1 MPMAA
6 RRDPRPL
13 IDRIEG
19 LIQEDVGRNLGP
31 LFAAARG
38 GLWSAASALAR
49 GRPGPIGLITG
60 FYVPQ
65 GAPPAAETDGPV
77 GAALLARGLTEI
89 GLACRLATD
98 EPCRRACAAA
108 LAAAGAAA
116 VPVDSVDIGVP
127 LTGLV
132 ETWRRSGVA
141 SAISIE
147 RCGKSADGRP
157 RNMRGEDISEYTAPL
172 DEVFAAGPW
181 RTIAVGDG
189 GNEIGMGALPRAL
202 IAAHVARGAAI
213 ACVTPA
219 QHLIVAGV
227 SNWGAYGLVGALAVL
242 REDWRAP
249 LLPCLDEGL
258 DRRVLET
265 TIRDGPAVDG
275 VSRVPTPT
283 VDNLPIAV
291 HHEKLRRIRALA
303 TGVDAL

>member
-1 MPMAA
+1 MAA

-13 IDRIEG
+13 VDRIEG

-31 LFAAARG
+31 LFAATRG
-38 GLWSAASALAR
+38 GLWGAALALAR

-77 GAALLARGLTEI
+77 GAALLAKGLTEI

-98 EPCRRACAAA
+98 EPCRRACTAA

-116 VPVDSVDIGVP
+116 VPVDSVDIGAP
-127 LTGLV
+127 LAGLV

-141 SAISIE
+141 SALSIE
-147 RCGKSADGRP
+147 RCGRSADGRA

-181 RTIAVGDG
+181 RTIAIGDG

-202 IAAHVARGAAI
+202 IAAHVARGETI

-219 QHLIVAGV
+219 RHLIVAGV
-227 SNWGAYGLVGALAVL
+227 SNWGAYGLLGALAVL
-242 REDWRAP
+242 REDWRAQ
-249 LLPCLDEGL
+249 LLPCLDETL
-258 DRRVLET
+258 DRRILET
-265 TIRDGPAVDG
+265 TIREGPAVDG